1 MKNVYYTTQFGLL
14 CVLALWEETVCTQT
28 HSLPGGM
35 PLAKAG
41 AVGSTGP
48 RAAVSTRSE
57 LWVD

>member
-1 MKNVYYTTQFGLL
+1 MKNVYYTRQFGLR
-14 CVLALWEETVCTQT
+14 VLALWEETVCTQT

-48 RAAVSTRSE
+48 QAAVSTRSAQ
-57 LWVD
+57 WVD